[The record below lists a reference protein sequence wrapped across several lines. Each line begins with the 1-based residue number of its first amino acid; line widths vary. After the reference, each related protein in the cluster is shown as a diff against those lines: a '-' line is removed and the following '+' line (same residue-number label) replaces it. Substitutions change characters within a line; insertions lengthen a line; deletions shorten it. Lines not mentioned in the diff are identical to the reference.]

1 MANPNQQFQQVIMP
15 NPPRSRQ
22 DLSHTFKFTC
32 DFGALI
38 PNLLLEVV
46 PGDAFKCRTDIF
58 MRMQPMTFPV
68 MHEIDV
74 YQHYFYVPWYMIWN
88 KFEQFL
94 IPQENEGSGEG
105 ETPIPLPPYFI
116 PTEKVNSV
124 RVSASSTLDLT
135 SDFTKNSLWDYL
147 GLRPISANT
156 DFPQNTTAATSDIR
170 IQLAPFIAYQLIF
183 NEYYRDQNLEPKLD
197 LDYWKDW
204 NGASFIKTQTG
215 VDNYNENSHLSDLFT
230 LRYRAWEKDIF
241 TSALP
246 FPQKNVEGRINL
258 ELASDAATVTL
269 NQAALDG
276 NTFPKIL
283 NNLGQPITGNK
294 MLMHDGTTTGAVGSL
309 AVNTTGNTAAI
320 GQDAVFDPN
329 GTLAATLSGA
339 TSYFTIEE
347 LRFAYRMQE
356 FGEMLARGGSRLTEV
371 IRSQF
376 GVTPDDL
383 TMSRP
388 KYLGGGKQNIV
399 ISEVLQQS
407 QTNESSALGEFAGHG
422 LSVGSDNRFKA
433 FFSHYGFVIG
443 IMSVRPRTAYGQGVQ
458 RLFTKFDRYDY
469 AWPHLS
475 HLGEQPVKN
484 GELYFDYKD
493 GLNDEEFG
501 YQPIYHDYRYIP
513 SRLAGEMR
521 DTLVDFHLNRMFA
534 SRPSLNADFIKI
546 SPTDTN
552 HIFAVTEGAEG
563 QHLICECFHSIK
575 AVRPLPKY
583 GNPTL

>member
-68 MHEIDV
+68 LHEIDV

-94 IPQENEGSGEG
+94 IPQDNEGEG
-105 ETPIPLPPYFI
+105 EGQTSVPLPPYFI

-135 SDFTKNSLWDYL
+135 NDFTKNSLWDYL
-147 GLRPISANT
+147 GLRPISVNT

-170 IQLAPFIAYQLIF
+170 IQLAPFIAYQLVY
-183 NEYYRDQNLEPKLD
+183 NEYYRDQNLETKLD

-204 NGASFIKTQTG
+204 IGPSFIKTQTG
-215 VDNYNENSHLSDLFT
+215 ADNYNENSHLSDLFT

-258 ELASDAATVTL
+258 SLAQDAALVTL
-269 NQAALDG
+269 TEAGLANQALQQWTGDLGSTNSAINVDVTDKTLYKGSAPSKG
-276 NTFPKIL
+276 NI
-283 NNLGQPITGNK
+283 
-294 MLMHDGTTTGAVGSL
+294 
-309 AVNTTGNTAAI
+309 
-320 GQDAVFDPN
+320 DPN
-329 GTLAATLSGA
+329 GTLQASLNNAT
-339 TSYFTIEE
+339 TYFTIEE

-383 TMSRP
+383 TLSRP
-388 KYLGGGKQNIV
+388 RYLGGGKQNIV

-407 QTNESSALGEFAGHG
+407 QTVAGESALGEFAGHG
-422 LSVGSDNRFKA
+422 LSVGSDNKFKA

-458 RLFTKFDRYDY
+458 KLFTKFNRYDY

-493 GLNDEEFG
+493 GKNDEEFG
-501 YQPIYHDYRYIP
+501 YQPIYHDYRFIP

-521 DTLVDFHLNRMFA
+521 DPLSMGAWHLNRMFD
-534 SRPSLNADFIKI
+534 SRPQLNADFIKI
-546 SPTDTN
+546 TPADTN
-552 HIFAVTEGAEG
+552 RIFAVTDAAEG
-563 QHLICECFHSIK
+563 QHLICECFHNIK